1 MARVQTL
8 TDGQLAATATSLL
21 SGATVA
27 DQKVQIVCVNTGTGA
42 ETVIVT
48 QKVSGGTARQ
58 VARSILGAK
67 ETLIVTGIGMHGD
80 DTLLGQTTNATTVD
94 YVVSTCP
101 SDEPFEIESLDANGA
116 LKMSNN
122 SYVRTG
128 YTTQLGTRAKVGG
141 GAGWVVAGADNLPYV
156 GTMAASQT
164 AGTLIIPIDGLHLGD
179 TITGFKV
186 IAQIESAGGVVTL
199 DADLRA
205 VTNVAAEPT
214 DASIGTI
221 AQVSVTADTAVAEAK
236 TGLNEVVTSGRSYYL
251 KITGTTAASTD
262 VILQHC
268 ELTVST
274 S

>member
-251 KITGTTAASTD
+251 KITGTTAAATD